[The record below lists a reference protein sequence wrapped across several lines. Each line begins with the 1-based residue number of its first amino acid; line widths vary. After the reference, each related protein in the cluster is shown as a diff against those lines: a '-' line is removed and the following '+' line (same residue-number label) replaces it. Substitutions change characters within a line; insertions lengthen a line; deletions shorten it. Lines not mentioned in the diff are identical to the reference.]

1 MNFVKRSSWLLGL
14 GLAAAVAAP
23 AMADHLPIP
32 QPAPAPLVTANNDSN
47 NSGTSSNVYDM
58 APACGRAAY
67 YDEQYQRTYAE
78 LQMVIE
84 RLRKE
89 YLLSDEYRT
98 ASKKLDDAKA
108 AYDAA
113 RAPVLQAV
121 TATQECRDLLEK
133 RTRVSIALQQPKL
146 PKEDVAALAQR
157 KMEYGATA
165 SRMEAEALNADVT
178 VRQTRADYLAAQ
190 AELNDKLAHSQL
202 ALVDQPAYVT
212 AKKAFDLASDNRAA
226 AQGVLAG
233 AWISRNDTVDSD
245 YRRYPPP
252 SGNLVAPWIGVGYPG
267 YWTGY
272 YGNVGAIRPF

>member
-1 MNFVKRSSWLLGL
+1 MNLAKRSSWLLGL
-14 GLAAAVAAP
+14 GLMALLAAP
-23 AMADHLPIP
+23 ARADDLPIP
-32 QPAPAPLVTANNDSN
+32 QPTPANNYN
-47 NSGTSSNVYDM
+47 GTSANVYDM
-58 APACGRAAY
+58 APAYGRAAY
-67 YDEQYQRTYAE
+67 YDRQYQRTFAD

-84 RLRKE
+84 RLRQQ
-89 YLLSDEYRT
+89 YVLGDEYRA

-121 TATQECRDLLEK
+121 TARQDYRDLLEK
-133 RTRVSIALQQPKL
+133 RTRVSLALAQARL

-157 KMEYGATA
+157 KMEYGAAA
-165 SRMEAEALNADVT
+165 SRMEAEALNDAAT

-190 AELNDKLAHSQL
+190 AELNDKLARSQL
-202 ALVDQPAYVT
+202 TLVDQPVYVA
-212 AKKAFDLASDNRAA
+212 AKKALDLASDNRAA
-226 AQGVLAG
+226 AQGALAG

-252 SGNLVAPWIGVGYPG
+252 TGNLVAPWIGPG

-272 YGNVGAIRPF
+272 YGTIGAIRPF